1 MERRKRIEYLI
12 VTWMVFVSVIFMF
25 YFTGDFTSTF
35 PVENEAQF
43 RLAGSLMMGYIITGM
58 LSGIMLAAGFFEKR
72 SLLFKGIA
80 AALWFVTM
88 LAVFAAG
95 EFLLIPYQIYN
106 LIQIIRGRCAE
117 RGTEWAEKETAPDE
131 GETHAD

>member
-35 PVENEAQF
+35 PVENEAQL
-43 RLAGSLMMGYIITGM
+43 RLAGSLMMGYVITGL
-58 LSGIMLAAGFFEKR
+58 LSGIMLAAGFFAKR
-72 SLLFKGIA
+72 SLMFKAVA
-80 AALWFVTM
+80 AALWFITV

-106 LIQIIRGRCAE
+106 LIQIIRGCQKKGGQDRAAPA
-117 RGTEWAEKETAPDE
+117 TEEEE
-131 GETHAD
+131 NHAD

>member
-12 VTWMVFVSVIFMF
+12 LTWTMFASVVLMF
-25 YFTGDFTSTF
+25 YFTGDFSSTF
-35 PVENEAQF
+35 PVENEAPF
-43 RLAGSLMMGYIITGM
+43 RLAGSLLMGYVLTGL
-58 LSGIMLAAGFFEKR
+58 LSGIMLAAGFFAKR
-72 SLLFKGIA
+72 SRLFKIAA

-106 LIQIIRGRCAE
+106 LIQILRGRPERDEQDRDAAE
-117 RGTEWAEKETAPDE
+117 EEES
-131 GETHAD
+131 HAD